1 MGIYDPGPNGVPTG
15 ALACA
20 TVEVEMPSF
29 QQMVEAARPN
39 VREISAAAAK
49 DMVDAEPDALILD
62 VREDHEWASGH
73 IPGAVHVPLGQ
84 LDFQA
89 DPAGPRPNTE
99 LTERT
104 DKLIVAQCH
113 TGQRSILAADLLQ
126 KLGYHNVVS
135 MKGGIAGWARL
146 GLPLD

>member
-1 MGIYDPGPNGVPTG
+1 MAPGPDM
-15 ALACA
+15 
-20 TVEVEMPSF
+20 EVEMPSF
-29 QQMVEAARPN
+29 SQMVEAARPN
-39 VREISAAAAK
+39 VREISAAEAK
-49 DMVDAEPDALILD
+49 QMVEEQPDALILD

-89 DPAGPRPNTE
+89 DPEGPRPNTE
-99 LTERT
+99 LTTRS

-126 KLGYHNVVS
+126 KMGYRNVVS
-135 MKGGIAGWARL
+135 MKAGIAGWARQ
-146 GLPLD
+146 GYPID